1 MAISPELQQLLSQIT
16 QECERLT
23 MTNIQIYDVKGS
35 SPLTDVVLVG
45 TATHILQLDAARKSI
60 AFEAKQA
67 GYPIQNPTEDHS
79 EGWLAMDFTDLVVH
93 ILIEEKRSF
102 YDLDGLMESI
112 LKSRT
117 RSSEQD
123 EIYEDNSDELNEQ
136 DLEEILQQLT
146 PEEAE
151 EFLKNLEDEN

>member
-1 MAISPELQQLLSQIT
+1 MAIIPELQQLISQIT

-23 MTNIQIYDVKGS
+23 MTDIQIYDVKGS
-35 SPLTDVVLVG
+35 SPLTDVVIVA
-45 TATHILQLDAARKSI
+45 TADHILQLDAARKNIS
-60 AFEAKQA
+60 FLTKQA

-79 EGWLAMDFTDLVVH
+79 EGWLAMDFVDLVVH

-112 LKSRT
+112 MYSRE
-117 RSSEQD
+117 SNNQE
-123 EIYEDNSDELNEQ
+123 EIDNEENELEEQ
-136 DLEEILQQLT
+136 DLEEILQHLT

-151 EFLKNLEDEN
+151 EFLSNLDNDDN